1 MTAFGILLGLI
12 GTILTAFITFVIYV
26 LDPIGFI
33 TVPLSELYAA
43 PDHEPMYPLTAG
55 WAIVALASVWGFAF
69 VEARRTRSTASAGR
83 RAWLL
88 RIFGAVALLGGVAL
102 SSVVPGFPVGLGFI
116 TDAERGGYFTGDGS
130 GLMTAVWMTGAIAA
144 AAGLIG
150 LATTHLLRAQRA

>member
-88 RIFGAVALLGGVAL
+88 RTFGGVTLLGAIAL
-102 SSVVPGFPVGLGFI
+102 SSLVPGFPIGLGFI
-116 TDAERGGYFTGDGS
+116 TDAETGGYFTGDGS
-130 GLMTAVWMTGAIAA
+130 GLMTTVWAAGAIAA
-144 AAGLIG
+144 VVGLLG
-150 LATTHLLRAQRA
+150 LAATRILSPPRS